1 MARCI
6 FRWEARTLLSLRPSS
21 SQANVPFLWPF
32 KRAFY
37 GWGIVSVSML
47 VTFAHAP
54 MYGPML
60 AIFVKPIGDDLGWS
74 RTTIAL
80 AFTIGSFSGSMLSGV
95 VGGLFDRYG
104 GRGII
109 ALSGMVVAG
118 AMLGLA
124 VMTDPW
130 HFWALIGV
138 GRGVAIAGINLG
150 TSVMIAKWFIRM
162 RGRAMAIGGS
172 GVRIGQA
179 ALPFLAH
186 AIIVTQGWRSAYVVL
201 AVLTALLV
209 TIPALIYMRRKPEDL
224 GLLPDGDDPNADPND
239 ARMEGRR
246 QLRLEEAWT
255 LKEAIREPSLWLV
268 VLVLAA
274 GAFALTAVNLHL
286 TASFQDRGI
295 SAVLAVTVTAIYT
308 GVSAVSMIVWGFAIE
323 RIHARYLTM
332 AVSLIYIVSMVVM
345 LQANTFPV
353 ALAFVLMFGV
363 ATGGWTVL
371 HNVLIADYFGRHSV
385 GAIRGFTMPFTGFIN
400 PLGPLLAGWLRD
412 THGDYNMAFIIFI
425 GVFVLMFVSMLLAVP
440 PRRKVTPEAV

>member
-1 MARCI
+1 
-6 FRWEARTLLSLRPSS
+6 
-21 SQANVPFLWPF
+21 
-32 KRAFY
+32 
-37 GWGIVSVSML
+37 
-47 VTFAHAP
+47 

-74 RTTIAL
+74 RTTISL
-80 AFTIGSFSGSMLSGV
+80 AFTIGSFSGSMLSGL

-109 ALSGMVVAG
+109 SLSGMVVAG

-150 TSVMIAKWFIRM
+150 TSIVIAKWFIRM

-172 GVRIGQA
+172 GVRVGQA

-201 AVLTALLV
+201 AVLAALLV
-209 TIPALIYMRRKPEDL
+209 IIPTLVYMRREPEDF
-224 GLLPDGDDPNADPND
+224 GLFPDGDDPNVDQSD
-239 ARMEGRR
+239 ARIESRKG
-246 QLRLEEAWT
+246 LRLEEKWT
-255 LKEAIREPSLWLV
+255 LKEAIREPSLWLI
-268 VLVLAA
+268 VLVMSA

-308 GVSAVSMIVWGFAIE
+308 GVSAASMIAWGFAIE

-332 AVSLIYIVSMVVM
+332 AVSLIYIVAMFVM
-345 LQANTFPV
+345 LQASTFLV
-353 ALAFVLMFGV
+353 ALAFVLVFGV

-385 GAIRGFTMPFTGFIN
+385 GAIRGFTMPFMGIIN
-400 PLGPLLAGWLRD
+400 PFGPLLAGWLRD
-412 THGDYNMAFIIFI
+412 TQGDYTMSFIIFI
-425 GVFVLMFVSMLLAVP
+425 GVFMLMFVSMLLAVP
-440 PRRKVTPEAV
+440 PRRKVTPGVV